1 MDIPKHSNL
10 NKSQI
15 NTSMNHE
22 PSRRILITGG
32 SSGIGFEASKQLIQR
47 GHELILLCRTEER
60 CKETIKVLSAKKKEQ
75 TTVKGIAINLK
86 CLEAIETGCRR
97 LLQTNKS
104 IDTLVLNAGIQN
116 VGIKKPQFTKQGIE
130 ETFCINHLSH
140 QLILMRLLP
149 LLLKSKSPRLV
160 ITSSEVHNPVSG
172 GGRIGQPATLG
183 TLDGLRQN
191 KSIAMVNG
199 QKIFDADKAYKDS
212 KLCNILMARYFA
224 NQLKQMGEEIPVLAW
239 SPGLVIPKGSGGFFR
254 TSRQQNPIGL
264 ALFAFVARDLL
275 RLTETLQKA
284 GSLLAELADGDS
296 YEQRG
301 FRYMSNQLI
310 SPGRHLFKETET
322 SNEGDN
328 GPLGQELWAL
338 SENLI
343 NQKLQQSL

>member
-1 MDIPKHSNL
+1 MKHEL
-10 NKSQI
+10 
-15 NTSMNHE
+15 
-22 PSRRILITGG
+22 SRRILITGG
-32 SSGIGFEASKQLIQR
+32 SSGIGLEASKQLMQR
-47 GHELILLCRTEER
+47 GHQLLLLCRTEER
-60 CKETIKVLSAKKKEQ
+60 CTETVKALSASEIKQ
-75 TTVKGIAINLK
+75 TTAKGIAINLK
-86 CLEAIETGCRR
+86 NLEEIETGCSR
-97 LLQTNKS
+97 LLQINEP
-104 IDTLVLNAGIQN
+104 IDTLILNAGIQN

-191 KSIAMVNG
+191 RSIAMLNG

-328 GPLGQELWAL
+328 AQLGQELWTL